1 MMIDDRRGQIALEYM
16 LIFAVSLILLIVFTL
31 PLTELTVQNTVDV
44 SDTLDIKSDLSKVAQ
59 GIKTVYG
66 QGQGSKQSVNVFSSK
81 AFTLNIANNY
91 ISATIKLKDGST
103 KNIKIDCKSNL
114 GKSTIPIA
122 KGENKILIEWPV
134 GSENM
139 GVYKLN

>member
-44 SDTLDIKSDLSKVAQ
+44 SDTDLSKVAQ